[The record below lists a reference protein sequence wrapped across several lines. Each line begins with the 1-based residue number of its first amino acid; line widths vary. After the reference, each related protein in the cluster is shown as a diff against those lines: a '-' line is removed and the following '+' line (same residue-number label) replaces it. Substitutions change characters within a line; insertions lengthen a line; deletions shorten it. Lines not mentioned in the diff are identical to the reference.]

1 MAKRYFRQKSVKTI
15 WFVWCII
22 ILLAIFLSG
31 CVPVY
36 QYHYRDLEYRP
47 IDIHDR
53 PLDIYDSRHHG
64 IINVYVPRYRPPIMY
79 RYSGV
84 YYSEPYTTM
93 MYRDV
98 QGRVSPRKIPNSV
111 VKKIHREHSVPRRAP
126 QNIVKK
132 QRQQRENFFKDDQVD
147 QRSDHRLNRQRTR
160 NR

>member
-1 MAKRYFRQKSVKTI
+1 MANRYFRQKSVITI

-36 QYHYRDLEYRP
+36 QYYYRDLEYKP
-47 IDIHDR
+47 IDMHDR
-53 PLDIYDSRHHG
+53 PLDIYDSRHHR

-79 RYSGV
+79 RYNGV

-98 QGRVSPRKIPNSV
+98 QGRVRPRKIPNSV
-111 VKKIHREHSVPRRAP
+111 LRKIHRSHQVHPP
-126 QNIVKK
+126 PVKK
-132 QRQQRENFFKDDQVD
+132 TKKQHIFTNPTMDQESNRRLIRKRIEDRQ
-147 QRSDHRLNRQRTR
+147 
-160 NR
+160 